1 MRSLRASSLQN
12 NTLKKQ
18 QMAKYTRTIQTSAK
32 KSAGQHLINAIRSQ
46 VDGCQYKVF
55 ASDIA
60 FDNRILGRDLVMQLS
75 GGRMANPAVDGKQV
89 NIVTESGV
97 KVRVFTRVLP
107 LEPNSYG
114 GYQRAV
120 TNCEIAPINFAKEG
134 DKPDVIVLV
143 VFNPHVQSVDV
154 FEYPL
159 EEQEGKKVAKPSY
172 SVRYAGPLK
181 GYNKAEA
188 NLVASY

>member
-1 MRSLRASSLQN
+1 MTEIVVIDGIEYLAV
-12 NTLKKQ
+12 
-18 QMAKYTRTIQTSAK
+18 SA
-32 KSAGQHLINAIRSQ
+32 
-46 VDGCQYKVF
+46 DEM
-55 ASDIA
+55 
-60 FDNRILGRDLVMQLS
+60 ILY
-75 GGRMANPAVDGKQV
+75 VDGKQV